1 MEKIRKAIIQAINR
15 DPRSARQI
23 AVDCRMNHKSI
34 YKVINGE
41 QVNGSTYESLALALD
56 LIVRPRT
63 ETEKEQRETKRA
75 EIKKMLKP
83 TAPVD
88 KTDKST

>member
-41 QVNGSTYESLALALD
+41 QVAGATYESLALALD

-63 ETEKEQRETKRA
+63 ENEKQTRKTKRA
-75 EIKKMLKP
+75 ELAKQIKSN
-83 TAPVD
+83 APVD
-88 KTDKST
+88 KKDKST